1 MDNDVECLFTGLFVI
16 CISSL
21 GKCLYIF
28 GPFSNWIIC
37 LLFNLINENT
47 SLMFELAFLQF
58 LLKTFFVIYIF
69 LNHLI
74 INYIGLLLS
83 LHGFVFY
90 SQLHCKNYT
99 SAFYSILSMLP

>member
-1 MDNDVECLFTGLFVI
+1 MDNDVECLFMCLFVI

-47 SLMFELAFLQF
+47 SLKFELAFLQ
-58 LLKTFFVIYIF
+58 KHFFVIYIF

-83 LHGFVFY
+83 LHGFVSY
-90 SQLHCKNYT
+90 SQLHYKNYT